1 MERRPS
7 FLLSSTSLTL
17 EQNDPSQ
24 GRVGQNGGSL
34 ERLSQEGSRLICMQ
48 KTLFLAVLLIVGV
61 LATVFISLSTSHR
74 EEAVFVTTFDAL
86 AVKLTDNFLT
96 LLETK
101 VLTSFSIALSMTS
114 DALYYNKT
122 WPNSLMPNFDQRLK
136 ANREITETD
145 TILFAPLVTDAN
157 RASWEAF
164 VMANQDQVAVLPD
177 ENPLCGSDCRTL
189 QDGIYMPGPNGTQIA
204 DPGPGPYF
212 PGFLISTNNT
222 KDNARHIL
230 TNYYGSEIAK
240 GMYEDLIATQ
250 APVLG
255 RIDEQ
260 EGVLFSVLFTPVF
273 DQMKPPR
280 SVVGAVQ
287 LDVVWQSHLQSAVSP
302 QEGSIMAVLTNG
314 AGDAVSFEVFEDNV
328 IFLGKGDFHDP
339 SFDEYVVSTEVSVPN
354 LENSTNGNTNVS
366 FSYTLSVYPTESFAA
381 VFKTN
386 LPMVYGVVTAIIF
399 LFIII
404 LFVIYD
410 RLVERRQRHVAG
422 EAVRFGQV
430 VNALFPSV
438 VRHRVL
444 SRESTKGR
452 RWDRRGILPRLNSVA
467 NRKTN
472 DDAIRVAEPAKTR
485 LRTFLNRDDN
495 LNRTDMEQYQLDDPI
510 ADLFPETTIMFA
522 DISGF
527 TAWSSER
534 EPCQVFYLL
543 ETLYR
548 AFDHLASK
556 LGVFKVET
564 IGDCYVAVTGLPD
577 PNKDHALVMARFAHE
592 CLLKMNE
599 LVKSLEV
606 SLGPGTSDLAI
617 RVGLHSGPV
626 TAGVLRGEKCRF
638 QLFGDTMNTAS
649 RMESTGSRNKIH
661 VSDDTAN
668 LLKQGGKG
676 HWLTEREGRVNAK
689 GKGEMKSWWLM
700 PQRAPSTSSST
711 NNQAVNEVVHHL
723 ETKQRN
729 SPHNARPVLKEAET
743 WGNLDLESYG
753 VDADKKAR
761 LVNWNVEIIGELLSK
776 VVIWRSLRSK
786 PNLKRGRSESSISV
800 VDSLDSDEDETTVF
814 DEVSEIIPFPTFSE
828 NSTLLGAL
836 VPDASRISDT
846 VKAQLHHFISR
857 IADCYHNVP
866 FHNLE
871 HASHVTLSANK
882 LMKRIIAPAEAD
894 FTLGEGERR
903 RMMRRRSFGDFQNS
917 LESVERNLHISTFG
931 ISSDPLCQLAIV
943 FSALIHDVDH
953 SGVPNSQLVKENA
966 PIAAKYHKRS
976 VAEQNSVD
984 IAWGILMDDRYED
997 LRDCIFEN
1005 DTDRRRFRQLVVNSV
1020 MATDIVDKELKQLR
1034 DNRWATAFDES
1045 KSGSM
1050 SDIDVNRKATIVIE
1064 HIIQASDV
1072 AHTMQHWH
1080 IYSKWNEKLFC
1091 EMYTAYLAGRAATDP
1106 SEGWYGGEIWF
1117 FDNYIIPLAKKLKE
1131 CGVFGVAS
1139 DEYLGFALE
1148 NREEWVIKGKA
1159 VVAKMLKAYKK
1170 RHGGQSQ
1177 QSDPGVTSDNEQV
1190 EGKLLSGD
1198 HEQLESSGT
1207 AETLESD
1214 LPNASPDQEGIL
1226 KA

>member
-1 MERRPS
+1 
-7 FLLSSTSLTL
+7 
-17 EQNDPSQ
+17 
-24 GRVGQNGGSL
+24 
-34 ERLSQEGSRLICMQ
+34 
-48 KTLFLAVLLIVGV
+48 
-61 LATVFISLSTSHR
+61 
-74 EEAVFVTTFDAL
+74 
-86 AVKLTDNFLT
+86 
-96 LLETK
+96 
-101 VLTSFSIALSMTS
+101 
-114 DALYYNKT
+114 
-122 WPNSLMPNFDQRLK
+122 
-136 ANREITETD
+136 
-145 TILFAPLVTDAN
+145 
-157 RASWEAF
+157 
-164 VMANQDQVAVLPD
+164 
-177 ENPLCGSDCRTL
+177 
-189 QDGIYMPGPNGTQIA
+189 
-204 DPGPGPYF
+204 
-212 PGFLISTNNT
+212 
-222 KDNARHIL
+222 
-230 TNYYGSEIAK
+230 
-240 GMYEDLIATQ
+240 
-250 APVLG
+250 
-255 RIDEQ
+255 
-260 EGVLFSVLFTPVF
+260 
-273 DQMKPPR
+273 
-280 SVVGAVQ
+280 
-287 LDVVWQSHLQSAVSP
+287 
-302 QEGSIMAVLTNG
+302 
-314 AGDAVSFEVFEDNV
+314 
-328 IFLGKGDFHDP
+328 
-339 SFDEYVVSTEVSVPN
+339 
-354 LENSTNGNTNVS
+354 
-366 FSYTLSVYPTESFAA
+366 
-381 VFKTN
+381 
-386 LPMVYGVVTAIIF
+386 
-399 LFIII
+399 
-404 LFVIYD
+404 
-410 RLVERRQRHVAG
+410 
-422 EAVRFGQV
+422 
-430 VNALFPSV
+430 
-438 VRHRVL
+438 
-444 SRESTKGR
+444 
-452 RWDRRGILPRLNSVA
+452 
-467 NRKTN
+467 
-472 DDAIRVAEPAKTR
+472 
-485 LRTFLNRDDN
+485 
-495 LNRTDMEQYQLDDPI
+495 
-510 ADLFPETTIMFA
+510 
-522 DISGF
+522 
-527 TAWSSER
+527 
-534 EPCQVFYLL
+534 
-543 ETLYR
+543 
-548 AFDHLASK
+548 
-556 LGVFKVET
+556 
-564 IGDCYVAVTGLPD
+564 
-577 PNKDHALVMARFAHE
+577 MARFAHE

-649 RMESTGSRNKIH
+649 RMENTGTRNKIH

-668 LLKQGGKG
+668 LLMQGGKG

-700 PQRAPSTSSST
+700 PQRAAGPSHST
-711 NNQAVNEVVHHL
+711 NNHGSSEEVL
-723 ETKQRN
+723 FQRETEQH
-729 SPHNARPVLKEAET
+729 STPHTTRSILKEAET
-743 WGNLDLESYG
+743 WGNLTLDSYG

-776 VVIWRSLRSK
+776 VVIWRSLRSR
-786 PNLKRGRSESSISV
+786 PNLKRGRSESSISI
-800 VDSLDSDEDETTVF
+800 VDSLGSDEDGTTVF
-814 DEVSEIIPFPTFSE
+814 DEVSEIIHFPTFSE

-882 LMKRIIAPAEAD
+882 LMKRIIAPAETD
-894 FTLGEGERR
+894 FTLADGERR

-966 PIAAKYHKRS
+966 PIATKYHKRS

-984 IAWGILMDDRYED
+984 IAWGILMEDRYED

-1005 DTDRRRFRQLVVNSV
+1005 DTERRRFRQLVVNSV

-1050 SDIDVNRKATIVIE
+1050 SDVDVNRKATIVIE

-1091 EMYTAYLAGRAATDP
+1091 EMYTAYLSGRAATDP

-1170 RHGGQSQ
+1170 RHGGQCQ
-1177 QSDPGVTSDNEQV
+1177 QSDPVSTGSTSSTGSTGSTGDSEQV
-1190 EGKLLSGD
+1190 EGTVESGD
-1198 HEQLESSGT
+1198 HEQVESSGT

-1214 LPNASPDQEGIL
+1214 VLHTDQEGVL
-1226 KA
+1226 KH